1 MPDLEIRHIS
11 QISDVPRH
19 AWNAMVDADNP
30 FMRHEF
36 LNALEQTGC
45 VDRGSGWQP
54 HHVIAESGGEVVGAM
69 PLYFKYHSY
78 GEYVFD
84 WAWADAYERAGM
96 RYYPKLLCSV
106 PFTPVT
112 GGRILVSESG
122 RRAQAARQ
130 MVTAVMQLAEQR
142 GLSSIHWLFTNEE
155 DTKLLEDCELM
166 MRQGSQFHW
175 HNKGFAD
182 FDAFLGEL
190 SSKRRKNIKRER
202 RRVIEQDIEFEN
214 LSGEE
219 ITIGHWDRF
228 YQFYISTI
236 ESRGAIPY
244 LTREF
249 FEHIGAS
256 MESSILLTLARI
268 DGEYVAGALN
278 LKGAQTLYGRY
289 WGSHGMYENLHFET
303 CYYQG
308 IEYCIQN
315 KLTRFEAGAQG
326 EHKLNRG
333 LLPTATW
340 SAHWVS
346 HPGFQ
351 EAIAD
356 FLDHERPGIDRYMQ
370 VLQSHSPFKQA
381 SDQPPAETNEA
392 AARKKMA
399 ES

>member
-1 MPDLEIRHIS
+1 MPELEIRHIS
-11 QISDVPRH
+11 QIADIPRKH
-19 AWNAMVDADNP
+19 WNAMVDPDNP

-45 VDRGSGWQP
+45 VNRASGWQP
-54 HHVIAESGGEVVGAM
+54 HHLIAEADGELVGAM
-69 PLYFKYHSY
+69 PAYFKYHSY

-106 PFTPVT
+106 PFTPVS
-112 GGRILVSESG
+112 GARLLSSERGRTMAVKEK
-122 RRAQAARQ
+122 
-130 MVTAVMQLAEQR
+130 MVKAMTDLAEQR
-142 GLSSIHWLFTNEE
+142 ELSSVHWLFTNEQ
-155 DTKLLEDCELM
+155 DTEVLRNSELM

-175 HNKGFAD
+175 HNKDFSD
-182 FDAFLGEL
+182 FDAFLAEF

-202 RRVIEQDIEFEN
+202 RRVAEQNITFEN
-214 LSGEE
+214 LSGQE
-219 ITIGHWDRF
+219 ITIGHWDTFFEF
-228 YQFYISTI
+228 YLSTI

-256 MESSILLTLARI
+256 MDSSILLTLARL

-278 LKGAQTLYGRY
+278 LKGSKTLYGRY
-289 WGSHGMYENLHFET
+289 WGSNGVYENLHFET

-308 IEYCIQN
+308 IEYCIDN
-315 KLTRFEAGAQG
+315 GLARFEAGAQG

-333 LLPTATW
+333 LLPTPTW
-340 SAHWVS
+340 SAHWIS

-351 EAIAD
+351 EAIED
-356 FLDHERPGIDRYMQ
+356 FLDRERPGVDRYMQ
-370 VLQSHSPFKQA
+370 VLQSHSPFKRDNDA
-381 SDQPPAETNEA
+381 GPSTDESTN
-392 AARKKMA
+392 
-399 ES
+399 